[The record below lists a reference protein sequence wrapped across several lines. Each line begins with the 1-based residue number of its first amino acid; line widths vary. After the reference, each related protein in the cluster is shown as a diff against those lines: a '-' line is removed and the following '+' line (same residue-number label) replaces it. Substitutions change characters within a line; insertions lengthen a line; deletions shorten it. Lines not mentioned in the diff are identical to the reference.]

1 MNKTEVIRNAC
12 LQAKAKGIKLFSG
25 GHWFDLTGK
34 GESKI
39 YSCCAIGAVLL
50 TDNEFSM
57 PEDLSRPGFV
67 RKACEMLEVDPS
79 WLVRFW
85 MGFDRGHQVLLVNDK
100 DKEIKDDVS
109 AFGIQLARELT
120 DKK

>member
-1 MNKTEVIRNAC
+1 MNKVEVIRNAC

-34 GESKI
+34 SESKI

-50 TDNEFSM
+50 SDPEFVLA
-57 PEDLSRPGFV
+57 EDSSRPGYTK
-67 RKACEMLEVDPS
+67 KACEMLEVDWY

-109 AFGIQLARELT
+109 AFGIQLARELA

>member
-1 MNKTEVIRNAC
+1 MNKIEVIRNAC
-12 LQAKAKGIKLFSG
+12 LQAKSNGIKLFTG

-34 GESKI
+34 GESKLI
-39 YSCCAIGAVLL
+39 SCCAIGAVLL
-50 TDNEFSM
+50 TDKNFVFATDHSK
-57 PEDLSRPGFV
+57 PGYTE
-67 RKACEMLEVDPS
+67 KACQMLEVEDN

-85 MGFDRGHQVLLVNDK
+85 MGFDRGHQVLLINDK

-109 AFGIQLARELT
+109 AFGIQLAKELA

>member
-1 MNKTEVIRNAC
+1 MNKIEVIRNAC
-12 LQAKAKGIKLFSG
+12 LQAKAKGIKLLTG

-39 YSCCAIGAVLL
+39 ISCCAIGAVLL
-50 TDNEFSM
+50 TDSEFTIA
-57 PEDLSRPGFV
+57 EDPSRPGYLK
-67 RKACEMLEVDPS
+67 KACEMLETD
-79 WLVRFW
+79 WHWIFRFW

-109 AFGIQLARELT
+109 AFGIQLAKELA

>member
-1 MNKTEVIRNAC
+1 MNKIEVIRNAC
-12 LQAKAKGIKLFSG
+12 LQAKAKGIKLLSG
-25 GHWFDLTGK
+25 GHWFDLTGQ

-50 TDNEFSM
+50 TDKDFTIA
-57 PEDLSRPGFV
+57 EDPVRPGYIK
-67 RKACEMLEVDPS
+67 KACEMLETDPS

-109 AFGIQLARELT
+109 AFGIQLARELA